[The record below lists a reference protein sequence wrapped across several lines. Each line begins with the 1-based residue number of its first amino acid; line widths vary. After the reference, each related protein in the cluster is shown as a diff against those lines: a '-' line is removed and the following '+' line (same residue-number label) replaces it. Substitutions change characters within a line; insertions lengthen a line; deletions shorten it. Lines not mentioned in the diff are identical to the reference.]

1 MENYHK
7 SKILAILIGILPLI
21 FEFSSNIWKG
31 DNGFFIVSAAYGLIL
46 LLLALSIPIEDLDQW
61 FLEKTLSL
69 LSVFLA
75 LAVVL
80 NNLDIF
86 PLSEIGAL
94 YQLTIISYMGILYFL
109 DRHFNTKNL
118 VLLFLNL
125 NILAQLPIKAG
136 TLLIL
141 IISVLTFVF
150 YLIRVMV
157 TFSEQLRPFLLCV
170 YLIVLLISLV
180 WYVPELPE
188 GILGNLSWNIGA
200 ILLLIELIILIEII
214 GAMIYLKAKGYLAI
228 NAHLIVG
235 IIGFLTISELSMLV
249 VESNVI
255 NTSYLV
261 LIFILSL
268 SIVNIFGNISLGK
281 KQVKISVLIPAYNS
295 ANTIVEA
302 LESIKN
308 QTYQNWEIILIND
321 GSRDKT
327 EEIIRRYLGN
337 TKLPLTYTKQTHH
350 NYFQSIRHGLKYA
363 SGEIIFV
370 LDADKILFNQN
381 VFYRAVSTILGEKC
395 DGMFIGIRAM
405 YQRLK
410 DGKFHLV
417 RPYYRNEVSLIK
429 TALGLGKNIYT
440 NYAFWRREVFETSVY
455 ENYLIN
461 GMPAWYNAQNNLGLR
476 VANGNFVGLKY
487 RVSKKSSLVNNHLK
501 QNNSKT
507 LFELSTNLRTL
518 HHIVSRI
525 KIPAYSTQATLY
537 NLINRLR
544 IASLYPSIFKQ
555 GQTSLK
561 EITPLV
567 VKNIKDSELDNV
579 YLKTIVDF
587 SNNFNPQKVVKI
599 IIHKDTKIYW
609 GTEIEEFNKKLSK
622 NMLDQFYY
630 DLMKMIAQGTSVY
643 KIKKEDQK
651 KLEQILEFFTIR
663 DYVKIVSN

>member
-109 DRHFNTKNL
+109 DRHFNAKNL
-118 VLLFLNL
+118 VLLLLNL

-150 YLIRVMV
+150 YLIRVVV

-188 GILGNLSWNIGA
+188 FVLKNLSWSIGSI
-200 ILLLIELIILIEII
+200 ILLIEII
-214 GAMIYLKAKGYLAI
+214 GSIFYLKVKDHLRPTS
-228 NAHLIVG
+228 HLIVG
-235 IIGFLTISELSMLV
+235 IIIFLIINEISMLV
-249 VESNVI
+249 SESNVL

-261 LIFILSL
+261 IIFILSL

-295 ANTIVEA
+295 AKTIVEA

-321 GSRDKT
+321 GSQDET
-327 EEIIRRYLGN
+327 ETILRRYLGN
-337 TKLPLTYTKQTHH
+337 TKLPLKYTKQTHH
-350 NYFQSIRHGLKYA
+350 NYFKAIRHGLKYA

-395 DGMFIGIRAM
+395 DGMFVGIRAM

-429 TALGLGKNIYT
+429 TALGLGTNIYT
-440 NYAFWRREVFETSVY
+440 NYAFWRREIFETSVY

-461 GMPAWYNAQNNLGLR
+461 GMPAWYNAENNLGLR
-476 VANGNFVGLKY
+476 VVNGNFVGLKY
-487 RVSKKSSLVNNHLK
+487 RVSKKVNLGDNPLK

-525 KIPAYSTQATLY
+525 NVPAYSTQATLY
-537 NLINRLR
+537 NLISRLH

-561 EITPLV
+561 KITPLV

-587 SNNFNPQKVVKI
+587 SNNFDPQKTAKI
-599 IIHKDTKIYW
+599 VIPKGTKIYW
-609 GTEIEEFNKKLSK
+609 GTEIDEFSNKLSK

-630 DLMKMIAQGTSVY
+630 DLMKIISQGTTIY
-643 KIKKEDQK
+643 KIKKYDQK

-663 DYVKIVSN
+663 DYVKIISN

>member
-21 FEFSSNIWKG
+21 FEFSSNLWKG

-46 LLLALSIPIEDLDQW
+46 LLLALSIPLEDLDQW

-109 DRHFNTKNL
+109 DRHFNAKNL
-118 VLLFLNL
+118 VLLLLNL

-150 YLIRVMV
+150 YLIRVVV

-180 WYVPELPE
+180 WYVPELPDFV
-188 GILGNLSWNIGA
+188 LKNLSWSIGSI
-200 ILLLIELIILIEII
+200 ILLIEII
-214 GAMIYLKAKGYLAI
+214 GSIFYLKVKGHLRPTS
-228 NAHLIVG
+228 HLIVG
-235 IIGFLTISELSMLV
+235 IIIFLIINEISMLV
-249 VESNVI
+249 AESNVL

-295 ANTIVEA
+295 AKTIVEA

-321 GSRDKT
+321 GSQDET
-327 EEIIRRYLGN
+327 EEILRRYLGN
-337 TKLPLTYTKQTHH
+337 TKLPLKYTKQTHH
-350 NYFQSIRHGLKYA
+350 NYFKAIRHGLKYA

-395 DGMFIGIRAM
+395 DGMFVGIRAM

-440 NYAFWRREVFETSVY
+440 NYAFWRREIFETSVY

-461 GMPAWYNAQNNLGLR
+461 GMPVWYNAENNLGLR
-476 VANGNFVGLKY
+476 VVNGNFVGLKY
-487 RVSKKSSLVNNHLK
+487 RVSKKVNLGDNSLK

-525 KIPAYSTQATLY
+525 NVPAYSTQATLY
-537 NLINRLR
+537 DLINRLH

-587 SNNFNPQKVVKI
+587 SNNFDPQKTAKI
-599 IIHKDTKIYW
+599 AIPKGTKIYW
-609 GTEIEEFNKKLSK
+609 GTEIDEFSNKLSK

-630 DLMKMIAQGTSVY
+630 DLMKIISQGTTIY
-643 KIKKEDQK
+643 EIKKDDQK

-663 DYVKIVSN
+663 DYVKIISN

>member
-21 FEFSSNIWKG
+21 FEFSSNIWKD
-31 DNGFFIVSAAYGLIL
+31 DNGFFIVSAAYGLVLI
-46 LLLALSIPIEDLDQW
+46 LLALSIPIEDLDQW

-109 DRHFNTKNL
+109 DRHFNAKNL
-118 VLLFLNL
+118 VLLLLNL

-150 YLIRVMV
+150 YLIRVVV

-180 WYVPELPE
+180 WYVPELPDFV
-188 GILGNLSWNIGA
+188 LKNLSWSIGSI
-200 ILLLIELIILIEII
+200 ILLIEII
-214 GAMIYLKAKGYLAI
+214 GSIFYLKVKGHLRPTS
-228 NAHLIVG
+228 HLIVG
-235 IIGFLTISELSMLV
+235 IIIFLIVNEISMLV
-249 VESNVI
+249 AESNVL

-295 ANTIVEA
+295 AKTIVEA

-321 GSRDKT
+321 GSQDET
-327 EEIIRRYLGN
+327 EKILRRYLGN
-337 TKLPLTYTKQTHH
+337 TKLPLKYTKQTHH
-350 NYFQSIRHGLKYA
+350 NYFKAIRHGLKYA

-395 DGMFIGIRAM
+395 DGMFVGIRAM

-429 TALGLGKNIYT
+429 TALGLGTNIYT
-440 NYAFWRREVFETSVY
+440 NYAFWRREIFETSVY

-461 GMPAWYNAQNNLGLR
+461 GMPAWYNAENNLGLR
-476 VANGNFVGLKY
+476 VVNGNFVGLKY
-487 RVSKKSSLVNNHLK
+487 RVSKKVNLGDNPLK

-525 KIPAYSTQATLY
+525 NVPAYSTQATLY
-537 NLINRLR
+537 NLINRLH

-587 SNNFNPQKVVKI
+587 SNNFNPQKTAKI
-599 IIHKDTKIYW
+599 VIPKGTKIYW
-609 GTEIEEFNKKLSK
+609 GTEIDEFSNKLSK

-630 DLMKMIAQGTSVY
+630 DLMKIISQGTTIY
-643 KIKKEDQK
+643 KIKKDDQK

-663 DYVKIVSN
+663 DYVKIISN

>member
-21 FEFSSNIWKG
+21 FEFSSNLWKG

-46 LLLALSIPIEDLDQW
+46 LLLALSIPLEDLDQW

-109 DRHFNTKNL
+109 DRHFNAKNL
-118 VLLFLNL
+118 VLLLLNL
-125 NILAQLPIKAG
+125 NILAQLSIKAG

-150 YLIRVMV
+150 YLIRVVV

-180 WYVPELPE
+180 WYVPEVPDFVFK
-188 GILGNLSWNIGA
+188 NLSWSIGSV
-200 ILLLIELIILIEII
+200 ILLIEII
-214 GAMIYLKAKGYLAI
+214 GSIFYLKVKGHLRPTS
-228 NAHLIVG
+228 HLIVG
-235 IIGFLTISELSMLV
+235 IIIFLIINEISMLV
-249 VESNVI
+249 AESNVL

-268 SIVNIFGNISLGK
+268 SIVNIFGNINLGK

-295 ANTIVEA
+295 AKTIVEA

-321 GSRDKT
+321 GSQDET
-327 EEIIRRYLGN
+327 EEILRRYLGN
-337 TKLPLTYTKQTHH
+337 TKLSLKYTKQTHH
-350 NYFQSIRHGLKYA
+350 NYFKAIRHGLKYA

-395 DGMFIGIRAM
+395 DGMFVGIRAM

-440 NYAFWRREVFETSVY
+440 NYAFWRREIFETSVY

-461 GMPAWYNAQNNLGLR
+461 GMPVWYNAENNLGLR
-476 VANGNFVGLKY
+476 VVNGNFVGLKY
-487 RVSKKSSLVNNHLK
+487 RVSKKVNLGDNSLK

-525 KIPAYSTQATLY
+525 NVPAYSTQATLY
-537 NLINRLR
+537 NLINRLH

-587 SNNFNPQKVVKI
+587 SNNFDPQKTTKI
-599 IIHKDTKIYW
+599 VIPKGTKIYW
-609 GTEIEEFNKKLSK
+609 GTEIDEFSNKLSK

-630 DLMKMIAQGTSVY
+630 DLMKIISQGTTIY
-643 KIKKEDQK
+643 KIKKDDQK
-651 KLEQILEFFTIR
+651 KLEQILDFFTIR
-663 DYVKIVSN
+663 DYVRIISN

>member
-46 LLLALSIPIEDLDQW
+46 LLLALSIPLEDLDQW

-86 PLSEIGAL
+86 PLSKIGAL

-109 DRHFNTKNL
+109 DRHFNAKNL
-118 VLLFLNL
+118 VLLLLNL
-125 NILAQLPIKAG
+125 NILAQLSIKAG

-150 YLIRVMV
+150 YLIRVVV

-180 WYVPELPE
+180 WYVPELPDFV
-188 GILGNLSWNIGA
+188 LKNLSWSIGSI
-200 ILLLIELIILIEII
+200 ILLIEII
-214 GAMIYLKAKGYLAI
+214 GSIFYLKVKGHLRPTS
-228 NAHLIVG
+228 HLIVG
-235 IIGFLTISELSMLV
+235 IIIFLIINEISMLV
-249 VESNVI
+249 AESNVL

-295 ANTIVEA
+295 AKTIVEA

-321 GSRDKT
+321 GSQDET
-327 EEIIRRYLGN
+327 EEILRRYLGN
-337 TKLPLTYTKQTHH
+337 TKLSLKYTKQTHH
-350 NYFQSIRHGLKYA
+350 NYFKAIRHGLKYA

-395 DGMFIGIRAM
+395 DGMFVGIRAM

-440 NYAFWRREVFETSVY
+440 NYAFWRREIFETSVY

-461 GMPAWYNAQNNLGLR
+461 GMPVWYNAENNLGLR
-476 VANGNFVGLKY
+476 VVNGNFVGLKY
-487 RVSKKSSLVNNHLK
+487 RVSKKVNLGDNSLK

-525 KIPAYSTQATLY
+525 NVPAYSTQATLY
-537 NLINRLR
+537 NLINRLH

-587 SNNFNPQKVVKI
+587 SNNFDPQKTAKLVIPKG
-599 IIHKDTKIYW
+599 TKIYW
-609 GTEIEEFNKKLSK
+609 GTEIDEFSNKLSK

-630 DLMKMIAQGTSVY
+630 NLMKIISQGTTIY
-643 KIKKEDQK
+643 KIKKDDQK
-651 KLEQILEFFTIR
+651 KLEQIGR
-663 DYVKIVSN
+663 AHV

>member
-21 FEFSSNIWKG
+21 FEFSSNIWKD
-31 DNGFFIVSAAYGLIL
+31 DNGFFIVSAAYGLVLI
-46 LLLALSIPIEDLDQW
+46 LLALSIPIEDLDQW

-109 DRHFNTKNL
+109 DRHFNAKNL
-118 VLLFLNL
+118 VLLLLNL

-150 YLIRVMV
+150 YLIRVVV

-180 WYVPELPE
+180 WYVPELPDFV
-188 GILGNLSWNIGA
+188 LKNLSWSIGSI
-200 ILLLIELIILIEII
+200 ILLIEII
-214 GAMIYLKAKGYLAI
+214 GSIFYLKVKGHLRPTS
-228 NAHLIVG
+228 HLIVG
-235 IIGFLTISELSMLV
+235 IIIFLIVNEISMLV
-249 VESNVI
+249 AESNVL

-295 ANTIVEA
+295 AKTIVEA

-321 GSRDKT
+321 GSQDET
-327 EEIIRRYLGN
+327 ETILRRYLGN
-337 TKLPLTYTKQTHH
+337 TKLPLKYTKQTHH
-350 NYFQSIRHGLKYA
+350 NYFKAIRHGLKYA

-395 DGMFIGIRAM
+395 DGMFVGIRAM

-429 TALGLGKNIYT
+429 TALGLGTNIYT
-440 NYAFWRREVFETSVY
+440 NYAFWRREIFETSVY

-461 GMPAWYNAQNNLGLR
+461 GMPAWYNAENNLGLR
-476 VANGNFVGLKY
+476 VVNGNFVGLKY
-487 RVSKKSSLVNNHLK
+487 RVSKKVNLGDNPLK

-525 KIPAYSTQATLY
+525 NVPAYSTQATLY
-537 NLINRLR
+537 NLINRLH

-567 VKNIKDSELDNV
+567 VKNIKYSELDNV

-587 SNNFNPQKVVKI
+587 SNNFDPQKTAKI
-599 IIHKDTKIYW
+599 VIPKGTKIYW
-609 GTEIEEFNKKLSK
+609 GTEIDEFSNKLSK

-630 DLMKMIAQGTSVY
+630 DLMKIISQGTTIY
-643 KIKKEDQK
+643 KIKKDDQK

-663 DYVKIVSN
+663 DYVKIISN

>member
-109 DRHFNTKNL
+109 DRHFNAKNL
-118 VLLFLNL
+118 VLLLLNL

-141 IISVLTFVF
+141 IISVLIFVF
-150 YLIRVMV
+150 YLIRVVV

-180 WYVPELPE
+180 WYVPELPDFV
-188 GILGNLSWNIGA
+188 LKNLSWSIGSI
-200 ILLLIELIILIEII
+200 ILLIEII
-214 GAMIYLKAKGYLAI
+214 GSISYLKVKGHLRPTS
-228 NAHLIVG
+228 HLIVG
-235 IIGFLTISELSMLV
+235 IIIFLIINEISMLV
-249 VESNVI
+249 AESNVL

-295 ANTIVEA
+295 AKTIVEA

-321 GSRDKT
+321 GSQDET
-327 EEIIRRYLGN
+327 ETILRRYLGN
-337 TKLPLTYTKQTHH
+337 TKLPLKYTKQTHH
-350 NYFQSIRHGLKYA
+350 NYFKAIRHGLKYA

-381 VFYRAVSTILGEKC
+381 VFYRTVSTILGEKC
-395 DGMFIGIRAM
+395 DGMFVGIRAM

-429 TALGLGKNIYT
+429 TALGLGTNIYT
-440 NYAFWRREVFETSVY
+440 NYAFWRREIFETSVY

-461 GMPAWYNAQNNLGLR
+461 GMPAWYNAENNLGLR
-476 VANGNFVGLKY
+476 VVNGNFVGLKY
-487 RVSKKSSLVNNHLK
+487 RVSKKVNLGDNPLK

-525 KIPAYSTQATLY
+525 NVPAYSTQATLY
-537 NLINRLR
+537 NLISRLH

-561 EITPLV
+561 KITPLV

-587 SNNFNPQKVVKI
+587 SNNFDPQKTAKI
-599 IIHKDTKIYW
+599 VIPKGTKIYW
-609 GTEIEEFNKKLSK
+609 GTGIDEFSNKLSK
-622 NMLDQFYY
+622 NTLEQFYY
-630 DLMKMIAQGTSVY
+630 DLIKIISQGTTIY
-643 KIKKEDQK
+643 KIKKDDQK

-663 DYVKIVSN
+663 DYVKIISN

>member
-46 LLLALSIPIEDLDQW
+46 LLLALSVPLEDLDQW

-75 LAVVL
+75 LAMVL

-109 DRHFNTKNL
+109 DRHFNAKNL
-118 VLLFLNL
+118 VLLLLNL
-125 NILAQLPIKAG
+125 NILAQLSIKAG

-150 YLIRVMV
+150 YLIRVVV

-200 ILLLIELIILIEII
+200 IILLIEII
-214 GAMIYLKAKGYLAI
+214 GSIFYLKVKGHLRPTS
-228 NAHLIVG
+228 HLIVG
-235 IIGFLTISELSMLV
+235 IIIFLIINEISMLV
-249 VESNVI
+249 VESNVL

-295 ANTIVEA
+295 AKTIVEA

-321 GSRDKT
+321 GSQDET
-327 EEIIRRYLGN
+327 EEILRRYLGN
-337 TKLPLTYTKQTHH
+337 TKLPLKYTKQTHH
-350 NYFQSIRHGLKYA
+350 NYFKAIRQGLKYA

-395 DGMFIGIRAM
+395 DGMFVGIRAM

-440 NYAFWRREVFETSVY
+440 NYAFWRRETFETSVY

-461 GMPAWYNAQNNLGLR
+461 GMPVWYNAENNLGLR
-476 VANGNFVGLKY
+476 VVNGNFVGLKY
-487 RVSKKSSLVNNHLK
+487 RVSKKVNLGDNSLK

-525 KIPAYSTQATLY
+525 NVPAYSTQATLY
-537 NLINRLR
+537 NLINRLH

-561 EITPLV
+561 KITPLV

-587 SNNFNPQKVVKI
+587 SNNFDPQKTAKI
-599 IIHKDTKIYW
+599 VIPKGTKIYW
-609 GTEIEEFNKKLSK
+609 GTEIDEFSNKLSK

-630 DLMKMIAQGTSVY
+630 NLMKIISQGTTIY
-643 KIKKEDQK
+643 KIKKDDQK
-651 KLEQILEFFTIR
+651 KLEQILDFFTIR
-663 DYVKIVSN
+663 DYVRIISN

>member
-46 LLLALSIPIEDLDQW
+46 LLLALSIPLEDLDQW

-94 YQLTIISYMGILYFL
+94 YQLTIISYMGILYFFFFF
-109 DRHFNTKNL
+109 FNAKNL
-118 VLLFLNL
+118 VLLLLNL
-125 NILAQLPIKAG
+125 NILAQLSIKAG

-150 YLIRVMV
+150 YLIRVVV

-180 WYVPELPE
+180 WYVPELPDFV
-188 GILGNLSWNIGA
+188 LKNLSWSIGSI
-200 ILLLIELIILIEII
+200 ILLIEII
-214 GAMIYLKAKGYLAI
+214 GSIFYLKVKGHLRPTS
-228 NAHLIVG
+228 HLIVG
-235 IIGFLTISELSMLV
+235 IIIFLIINEISMLV
-249 VESNVI
+249 AESNVL

-295 ANTIVEA
+295 AKTIVEA

-321 GSRDKT
+321 GSQDET
-327 EEIIRRYLGN
+327 EEILRRYLGN
-337 TKLPLTYTKQTHH
+337 TKLSLKYTKQTHH
-350 NYFQSIRHGLKYA
+350 NYFKAIRHGLKYA

-395 DGMFIGIRAM
+395 DGMFVGIRAM

-440 NYAFWRREVFETSVY
+440 NYAFWRREIFETSVY

-461 GMPAWYNAQNNLGLR
+461 GMPVWYNAENNLGLR
-476 VANGNFVGLKY
+476 VVNGNFVGLKY
-487 RVSKKSSLVNNHLK
+487 RVSKKVNLGDNSLK

-525 KIPAYSTQATLY
+525 NVPAYSTQATLY
-537 NLINRLR
+537 NLINRLH

-587 SNNFNPQKVVKI
+587 SNNFDPQKTAKLVIPKG
-599 IIHKDTKIYW
+599 TKIYW
-609 GTEIEEFNKKLSK
+609 GTEIDEFSNKLSK
-622 NMLDQFYY
+622 NTLDQFYY
-630 DLMKMIAQGTSVY
+630 DFMKIIGQGTTIY
-643 KIKKEDQK
+643 EIKKDDQK
-651 KLEQILEFFTIR
+651 KLEQILDFFTIR
-663 DYVKIVSN
+663 DYVRIISN

>member
-46 LLLALSIPIEDLDQW
+46 LLLALSIPLEDLDQW

-109 DRHFNTKNL
+109 DRHFNAKNL
-118 VLLFLNL
+118 VLLLLNL
-125 NILAQLPIKAG
+125 NILAQLSIKAG

-150 YLIRVMV
+150 YLIRVVV
-157 TFSEQLRPFLLCV
+157 TFSEQLRPFFFFV

-180 WYVPELPE
+180 WYVPELPDFV
-188 GILGNLSWNIGA
+188 LKNLSWSIGSI
-200 ILLLIELIILIEII
+200 ILLIEII
-214 GAMIYLKAKGYLAI
+214 GSIFYLKVKGHLRPTS
-228 NAHLIVG
+228 HLIVG
-235 IIGFLTISELSMLV
+235 IIIFLIINEISMLV
-249 VESNVI
+249 AESNVL

-295 ANTIVEA
+295 AKTIVEA

-321 GSRDKT
+321 GSQDET
-327 EEIIRRYLGN
+327 EEILRRYLGN
-337 TKLPLTYTKQTHH
+337 TKLSLKYTKQTHH
-350 NYFQSIRHGLKYA
+350 NYFKAIRHGLKYA

-395 DGMFIGIRAM
+395 DGMFVGIRAM

-440 NYAFWRREVFETSVY
+440 NYAFWRREIFETSVY

-461 GMPAWYNAQNNLGLR
+461 GMPVWYNAENNLGLR
-476 VANGNFVGLKY
+476 VVNGNFVGLKY
-487 RVSKKSSLVNNHLK
+487 RVSKKVNLGDNSLK

-525 KIPAYSTQATLY
+525 NVPAYSTQATLY
-537 NLINRLR
+537 NLINRLH

-587 SNNFNPQKVVKI
+587 SNNFDPQKTAKLVIPKG
-599 IIHKDTKIYW
+599 TKIYW
-609 GTEIEEFNKKLSK
+609 GTEIDEFSNKLSK
-622 NMLDQFYY
+622 NTLDQFYY
-630 DLMKMIAQGTSVY
+630 DFMKIIGQGTAIY
-643 KIKKEDQK
+643 EINNK
-651 KLEQILEFFTIR
+651 
-663 DYVKIVSN
+663 

>member
-46 LLLALSIPIEDLDQW
+46 LLLALSIPLEDLDQW

-109 DRHFNTKNL
+109 DRHFNAKNL
-118 VLLFLNL
+118 VLLLLNL
-125 NILAQLPIKAG
+125 NILAQLSIKAG

-150 YLIRVMV
+150 YLIRVVV

-180 WYVPELPE
+180 WYVPELPDFV
-188 GILGNLSWNIGA
+188 LKNLSWSIGSI
-200 ILLLIELIILIEII
+200 ILLIEII
-214 GAMIYLKAKGYLAI
+214 GSIFYLKVKGHLRPTS
-228 NAHLIVG
+228 HLIVG
-235 IIGFLTISELSMLV
+235 IIIFLIINEISMLV
-249 VESNVI
+249 AESNVL

-295 ANTIVEA
+295 AKTIVEA

-321 GSRDKT
+321 GSQDET
-327 EEIIRRYLGN
+327 EEILRRYLGN
-337 TKLPLTYTKQTHH
+337 TKLPLKYTKQTHH
-350 NYFQSIRHGLKYA
+350 NYFKAIRHGLKYA

-395 DGMFIGIRAM
+395 DGMFVGIRAM

-440 NYAFWRREVFETSVY
+440 NYAFWRREIFETSVY

-461 GMPAWYNAQNNLGLR
+461 GMPVWYNAENNLGLR
-476 VANGNFVGLKY
+476 VVNGNFVGLKY
-487 RVSKKSSLVNNHLK
+487 RVSKKANLGDNPLK

-525 KIPAYSTQATLY
+525 NVPAYSTQATLY
-537 NLINRLR
+537 DLINRLH

-567 VKNIKDSELDNV
+567 TKNIKNSELNNI

-587 SNNFNPQKVVKI
+587 SNNFDPQKTTKI
-599 IIHKDTKIYW
+599 VIPKGTKIYW
-609 GTEIEEFNKKLSK
+609 GTEIDEFSNKLSK

-630 DLMKMIAQGTSVY
+630 DLMKIISQGTTIY
-643 KIKKEDQK
+643 KIKKDDQK
-651 KLEQILEFFTIR
+651 KLEQILDFFTIR
-663 DYVKIVSN
+663 DYVRIISN

>member
-21 FEFSSNIWKG
+21 FEFSSNIWKD
-31 DNGFFIVSAAYGLIL
+31 DNGFFIVSAAYGLVLI
-46 LLLALSIPIEDLDQW
+46 LLALSIPIEDLDQW

-109 DRHFNTKNL
+109 DRHFNAKNL
-118 VLLFLNL
+118 VLLLLNL

-150 YLIRVMV
+150 YLIRVVV

-180 WYVPELPE
+180 WYVPELPDFV
-188 GILGNLSWNIGA
+188 LKNLSWSIGSI
-200 ILLLIELIILIEII
+200 ILLIEII
-214 GAMIYLKAKGYLAI
+214 GSIFYLKVKDHLRPTS
-228 NAHLIVG
+228 HLIVG
-235 IIGFLTISELSMLV
+235 IIIFLIINEISMLV
-249 VESNVI
+249 AESNVL

-295 ANTIVEA
+295 AKTIVEA

-321 GSRDKT
+321 GSQDET
-327 EEIIRRYLGN
+327 ETILRRYLGN
-337 TKLPLTYTKQTHH
+337 TKLPLKYTKQTHH
-350 NYFQSIRHGLKYA
+350 NYFKAIRHGLKYA

-395 DGMFIGIRAM
+395 DGMFVGIRAM

-429 TALGLGKNIYT
+429 TALGLGTNIYT
-440 NYAFWRREVFETSVY
+440 NYAFWRREIFETSVY

-461 GMPAWYNAQNNLGLR
+461 GMPAWYNAENNLGLR
-476 VANGNFVGLKY
+476 VVNGNFVGLKY
-487 RVSKKSSLVNNHLK
+487 RVSKKVNLGDNPLK

-525 KIPAYSTQATLY
+525 NVPAYSTQATLY
-537 NLINRLR
+537 NLISRLH

-561 EITPLV
+561 KITPLV

-587 SNNFNPQKVVKI
+587 SNNFDPQKTAKI
-599 IIHKDTKIYW
+599 VIPKGTKIYW
-609 GTEIEEFNKKLSK
+609 GTEIDEFSNKLSK

-630 DLMKMIAQGTSVY
+630 DLMKIISQGTTIY
-643 KIKKEDQK
+643 KIKKDDQK

-663 DYVKIVSN
+663 DYVKIISN

>member
-7 SKILAILIGILPLI
+7 SNILAILIGILPLI

-109 DRHFNTKNL
+109 DRHFNAKNL
-118 VLLFLNL
+118 VLLLLNL

-141 IISVLTFVF
+141 IISVLIFVF
-150 YLIRVMV
+150 YLIRVVV

-180 WYVPELPE
+180 WYVPELPDFV
-188 GILGNLSWNIGA
+188 LKNLSWSIGSI
-200 ILLLIELIILIEII
+200 ILLIEII
-214 GAMIYLKAKGYLAI
+214 GSISYLKVKGHLRPTS
-228 NAHLIVG
+228 HLIVG
-235 IIGFLTISELSMLV
+235 IIIFLIINEISMLV
-249 VESNVI
+249 AESNML

-295 ANTIVEA
+295 AKTIVEA

-321 GSRDKT
+321 GSQDET
-327 EEIIRRYLGN
+327 EEILRRYLGN
-337 TKLPLTYTKQTHH
+337 TKLPLKYTKQTHH
-350 NYFQSIRHGLKYA
+350 NYFKAIRHGLKYA

-370 LDADKILFNQN
+370 LDAGKILFNQN

-395 DGMFIGIRAM
+395 DGMFVGIRAM

-429 TALGLGKNIYT
+429 TALGFGTNIYT
-440 NYAFWRREVFETSVY
+440 NYAFWRREIFENSVY

-461 GMPAWYNAQNNLGLR
+461 GMPAWYNAENNLGLR
-476 VANGNFVGLKY
+476 VVNGNFVGLKY
-487 RVSKKSSLVNNHLK
+487 RVSKKVNLGDNPLK

-525 KIPAYSTQATLY
+525 NVPAYSTQATLY
-537 NLINRLR
+537 NLINRLH

-587 SNNFNPQKVVKI
+587 SNNFNPQKTAKI
-599 IIHKDTKIYW
+599 VIPKGTKIYW
-609 GTEIEEFNKKLSK
+609 GTGIDEFSNKLSK
-622 NMLDQFYY
+622 NTLEQFYY
-630 DLMKMIAQGTSVY
+630 DLIKIISQGTTIY
-643 KIKKEDQK
+643 KIKKDDQK

-663 DYVKIVSN
+663 DYVKIISN

>member
-31 DNGFFIVSAAYGLIL
+31 DNGFFIVSAAYGLVL

-109 DRHFNTKNL
+109 DRHFNAKNL
-118 VLLFLNL
+118 VLLLLNL

-150 YLIRVMV
+150 YLIRVVV

-180 WYVPELPE
+180 WYVPELPDFV
-188 GILGNLSWNIGA
+188 LKNLSWSIGSI
-200 ILLLIELIILIEII
+200 ILLIEII
-214 GAMIYLKAKGYLAI
+214 GSIFYLKVKGHLRPTS
-228 NAHLIVG
+228 HLIVG
-235 IIGFLTISELSMLV
+235 IIIFLIVNEISMLV
-249 VESNVI
+249 AESNVL

-295 ANTIVEA
+295 AKTIVEA

-321 GSRDKT
+321 GSQDET
-327 EEIIRRYLGN
+327 EKILRRYLGN
-337 TKLPLTYTKQTHH
+337 TKLPLKYTKQTHH
-350 NYFQSIRHGLKYA
+350 NYFKAIRHGLKYA

-395 DGMFIGIRAM
+395 DGMFVGIRAM

-429 TALGLGKNIYT
+429 TALGLGTNIYT
-440 NYAFWRREVFETSVY
+440 NYAFWRREIFETSVY

-461 GMPAWYNAQNNLGLR
+461 GMPAWYNAENNLGLR
-476 VANGNFVGLKY
+476 VVNGNFVGLKY
-487 RVSKKSSLVNNHLK
+487 RVSKKVNLGDNPLK

-525 KIPAYSTQATLY
+525 NVPAYSTQATLY
-537 NLINRLR
+537 NLINRLH

-587 SNNFNPQKVVKI
+587 SNNFDPQKTAKI
-599 IIHKDTKIYW
+599 VIPKGTKIYW
-609 GTEIEEFNKKLSK
+609 GTEIDEFSNKLSK

-630 DLMKMIAQGTSVY
+630 DLMKIISQGTTIY
-643 KIKKEDQK
+643 KIKKYDQK

-663 DYVKIVSN
+663 DYVKIISN

>member
-21 FEFSSNIWKG
+21 FEFSSNLWKG

-46 LLLALSIPIEDLDQW
+46 LLLALSIPLEDLDQW

-109 DRHFNTKNL
+109 DRHFNAKNL
-118 VLLFLNL
+118 VLLLLNL
-125 NILAQLPIKAG
+125 NILAQLSIKAG

-150 YLIRVMV
+150 YLIRVVV

-180 WYVPELPE
+180 WYVPELPDFVFK
-188 GILGNLSWNIGA
+188 NLSWSIGSV
-200 ILLLIELIILIEII
+200 ILLIEII
-214 GAMIYLKAKGYLAI
+214 GSIFYLKVKGHLRPTS
-228 NAHLIVG
+228 HLIVG
-235 IIGFLTISELSMLV
+235 IIIFLIINEISMLV
-249 VESNVI
+249 AESNVL

-268 SIVNIFGNISLGK
+268 SIVNIFGNINLGK

-295 ANTIVEA
+295 AKTIVEA

-321 GSRDKT
+321 GSQDET
-327 EEIIRRYLGN
+327 EEILRRYLGN
-337 TKLPLTYTKQTHH
+337 TKLPLKYTKQTHH
-350 NYFQSIRHGLKYA
+350 NYFKAIRHGLKYA

-395 DGMFIGIRAM
+395 DGMFVGIRAM

-440 NYAFWRREVFETSVY
+440 NYAFWRREIFETSVY

-461 GMPAWYNAQNNLGLR
+461 GMPVWYNAENNLGLR
-476 VANGNFVGLKY
+476 VVNGNFVGLKY
-487 RVSKKSSLVNNHLK
+487 RVSKKVNLGDNSLK

-525 KIPAYSTQATLY
+525 NVPAYSTQATLY
-537 NLINRLR
+537 NLINRLH

-587 SNNFNPQKVVKI
+587 SNNFDPQKTTKI
-599 IIHKDTKIYW
+599 VIPKGTKIYW
-609 GTEIEEFNKKLSK
+609 GTEIDEFSNKLSK

-630 DLMKMIAQGTSVY
+630 DLMKIISQGTTIY
-643 KIKKEDQK
+643 KIKKDDQK
-651 KLEQILEFFTIR
+651 KLEQILDFFTIR
-663 DYVKIVSN
+663 DYVRIISN

>member
-61 FLEKTLSL
+61 FLEKKLSL

-109 DRHFNTKNL
+109 DRHFNAKNL
-118 VLLFLNL
+118 VLLLLNL

-150 YLIRVMV
+150 YLIRVVV

-180 WYVPELPE
+180 WYVPELPDFV
-188 GILGNLSWNIGA
+188 LKNLSWSIGSI
-200 ILLLIELIILIEII
+200 ILLIEII
-214 GAMIYLKAKGYLAI
+214 GSIFYLKVKGHLRPTS
-228 NAHLIVG
+228 HLIVG
-235 IIGFLTISELSMLV
+235 IIIFLIVNEISMLV
-249 VESNVI
+249 AESNVL

-295 ANTIVEA
+295 AKTIVEA

-321 GSRDKT
+321 GSQDET
-327 EEIIRRYLGN
+327 EKILRRYLGN
-337 TKLPLTYTKQTHH
+337 TKLPLKYTKQTHH
-350 NYFQSIRHGLKYA
+350 NYFKAIRHGLKYA

-381 VFYRAVSTILGEKC
+381 VFYRAVNTILGEKC
-395 DGMFIGIRAM
+395 DGMFVGIRAM

-429 TALGLGKNIYT
+429 TALGLGTNIYT
-440 NYAFWRREVFETSVY
+440 NYAFWRREIFETSVY
-455 ENYLIN
+455 KNYLIN
-461 GMPAWYNAQNNLGLR
+461 GMPAWYNAENNLGLK
-476 VANGNFVGLKY
+476 VVNGNFVGLKY
-487 RVSKKSSLVNNHLK
+487 RVSKKVNLGDNPLK

-525 KIPAYSTQATLY
+525 NVPAYSTQATLY
-537 NLINRLR
+537 NLISRLH

-561 EITPLV
+561 KITPLV

-587 SNNFNPQKVVKI
+587 SNNFDPQKTAKI
-599 IIHKDTKIYW
+599 VIPKGTKIYW
-609 GTEIEEFNKKLSK
+609 GTEIDEFSNKLSK

-630 DLMKMIAQGTSVY
+630 DLMKIISQGTTIY
-643 KIKKEDQK
+643 KIKKDDQK

-663 DYVKIVSN
+663 DYVKIISN

>member
-109 DRHFNTKNL
+109 DRHFNAKNL
-118 VLLFLNL
+118 VLLLLNL

-141 IISVLTFVF
+141 IISVLIFVF
-150 YLIRVMV
+150 YLIRVVV

-180 WYVPELPE
+180 WYVPELPDFV
-188 GILGNLSWNIGA
+188 LKNLSWSIGSI
-200 ILLLIELIILIEII
+200 ILLIEII
-214 GAMIYLKAKGYLAI
+214 GSISYLKVKGHLRPTS
-228 NAHLIVG
+228 HLIVG
-235 IIGFLTISELSMLV
+235 IIIFLIINEISMLV
-249 VESNVI
+249 AESNVL

-295 ANTIVEA
+295 AKTIVEA

-321 GSRDKT
+321 GSQDET
-327 EEIIRRYLGN
+327 EEILRRYLGN
-337 TKLPLTYTKQTHH
+337 TKLPLKYTKQTHH
-350 NYFQSIRHGLKYA
+350 NYFKAIRHGLKYA

-381 VFYRAVSTILGEKC
+381 VFYRTVSTILGEKC
-395 DGMFIGIRAM
+395 DGMFVGIRAM

-429 TALGLGKNIYT
+429 TALGLGTNIYT
-440 NYAFWRREVFETSVY
+440 NYAFWRREIFETSVY

-461 GMPAWYNAQNNLGLR
+461 GMPAWYNAENNLGLR
-476 VANGNFVGLKY
+476 VVNGNFVGLKY
-487 RVSKKSSLVNNHLK
+487 RVSKKVNLGDNPLK

-525 KIPAYSTQATLY
+525 NVPAYSTQATLY
-537 NLINRLR
+537 NLISRLH

-561 EITPLV
+561 KITPLV

-587 SNNFNPQKVVKI
+587 SNNFDPQKTAKI
-599 IIHKDTKIYW
+599 VIPKGTKIYW
-609 GTEIEEFNKKLSK
+609 GTEIDEFSNKLSK

-630 DLMKMIAQGTSVY
+630 DLMKIISQGTTIY
-643 KIKKEDQK
+643 KIKKDDQK

-663 DYVKIVSN
+663 DYVKIISN

>member
-109 DRHFNTKNL
+109 DRHFNAKNL
-118 VLLFLNL
+118 VLLLLNL

-150 YLIRVMV
+150 YLIRVVV

-180 WYVPELPE
+180 WYVPELPDFV
-188 GILGNLSWNIGA
+188 LKNLSWSIGSI
-200 ILLLIELIILIEII
+200 ILLIEII
-214 GAMIYLKAKGYLAI
+214 GSIFYLKVKDHLRPTS
-228 NAHLIVG
+228 HLIVG
-235 IIGFLTISELSMLV
+235 IIIFLIINEISMLV
-249 VESNVI
+249 AESNVL

-295 ANTIVEA
+295 AKTIVEA

-321 GSRDKT
+321 GSQDET
-327 EEIIRRYLGN
+327 EKILRRYLGN
-337 TKLPLTYTKQTHH
+337 TKLPLKYTKQTHH
-350 NYFQSIRHGLKYA
+350 NYFKAIRHGLKYA

-395 DGMFIGIRAM
+395 DGMFVGIRAM

-429 TALGLGKNIYT
+429 TALGLGTNIYT
-440 NYAFWRREVFETSVY
+440 NYAFWRREIFETSVY

-461 GMPAWYNAQNNLGLR
+461 GMPAWYNAENNLGLR
-476 VANGNFVGLKY
+476 VVNGNFVGLKY
-487 RVSKKSSLVNNHLK
+487 RVSKKVNLGDNPLK

-525 KIPAYSTQATLY
+525 NVPAYSTQATLY
-537 NLINRLR
+537 NLINRLH

-587 SNNFNPQKVVKI
+587 SNNFDPQKTAKI
-599 IIHKDTKIYW
+599 VIPKGTKIYW
-609 GTEIEEFNKKLSK
+609 GTEIDEFSNKLSK

-630 DLMKMIAQGTSVY
+630 DLMKIISQGTTIY
-643 KIKKEDQK
+643 KIKKYDQK

-663 DYVKIVSN
+663 DYVKIISN

>member
-1 MENYHK
+1 M
-7 SKILAILIGILPLI
+7 A
-21 FEFSSNIWKG
+21 FS
-31 DNGFFIVSAAYGLIL
+31 L
-46 LLLALSIPIEDLDQW
+46 LVLLMDLDQW

-109 DRHFNTKNL
+109 DRHFNAKNL
-118 VLLFLNL
+118 VLLLLNL
-125 NILAQLPIKAG
+125 NILAQLSIKAG

-150 YLIRVMV
+150 YLIRVVV

-180 WYVPELPE
+180 WYVPELPDFV
-188 GILGNLSWNIGA
+188 LKNLSWSIGSI
-200 ILLLIELIILIEII
+200 ILLIEII
-214 GAMIYLKAKGYLAI
+214 GSIFYLKVKGHLRPTS
-228 NAHLIVG
+228 HLIVG
-235 IIGFLTISELSMLV
+235 IIIFLIINEISMLV
-249 VESNVI
+249 AESNVL

-321 GSRDKT
+321 GSQDET
-327 EEIIRRYLGN
+327 EEILRRYLGN
-337 TKLPLTYTKQTHH
+337 TKLSLKYTKQTHH
-350 NYFQSIRHGLKYA
+350 NYFKAIRHGLKYA

-395 DGMFIGIRAM
+395 DGMFVGIRAM

-440 NYAFWRREVFETSVY
+440 NYAFWRREIFETSVY

-461 GMPAWYNAQNNLGLR
+461 GMPVWYNAENNLGLR
-476 VANGNFVGLKY
+476 VVNGNFVGLKY
-487 RVSKKSSLVNNHLK
+487 RVSKKVNLGDNSLK

-525 KIPAYSTQATLY
+525 NVPAYSTQATLY
-537 NLINRLR
+537 NLINRLH

-587 SNNFNPQKVVKI
+587 SNNFDPQKTAKLVIPKG
-599 IIHKDTKIYW
+599 TKIYW
-609 GTEIEEFNKKLSK
+609 GTEIDEFSNKLSK
-622 NMLDQFYY
+622 NTLDQFYY
-630 DLMKMIAQGTSVY
+630 DFMKIIGQGTTIY
-643 KIKKEDQK
+643 EIKKDDQK
-651 KLEQILEFFTIR
+651 KLEQILDFFTIR
-663 DYVKIVSN
+663 DYVRIISN

>member
-21 FEFSSNIWKG
+21 FEFSSNLWKG

-46 LLLALSIPIEDLDQW
+46 LLLALSIPLEDLDQW

-109 DRHFNTKNL
+109 DRHFNAKNL
-118 VLLFLNL
+118 VLLLLNL

-150 YLIRVMV
+150 YLIRVVV

-180 WYVPELPE
+180 WYVPEVPDFVFK
-188 GILGNLSWNIGA
+188 NLSWSIGSV
-200 ILLLIELIILIEII
+200 ILLIEII
-214 GAMIYLKAKGYLAI
+214 GSIFYLKVKGHLRPTS
-228 NAHLIVG
+228 HLIVG
-235 IIGFLTISELSMLV
+235 IIIFLIINEISMLV
-249 VESNVI
+249 AESNVL

-268 SIVNIFGNISLGK
+268 SIVNIFGNINLGK

-295 ANTIVEA
+295 AKTIVEA

-321 GSRDKT
+321 GSQDET
-327 EEIIRRYLGN
+327 EEILRRYLGN
-337 TKLPLTYTKQTHH
+337 TKLSLKYTKQTHH
-350 NYFQSIRHGLKYA
+350 NYFKAIRHGLKYA

-395 DGMFIGIRAM
+395 DGMFVGIRAM

-440 NYAFWRREVFETSVY
+440 NYAFWRREIFETSVY

-461 GMPAWYNAQNNLGLR
+461 GMPVWYNAENNLGLR
-476 VANGNFVGLKY
+476 VVNGNFVGLKY
-487 RVSKKSSLVNNHLK
+487 RVSKKANLGDNPLK

-525 KIPAYSTQATLY
+525 NVPAYSTQATLY
-537 NLINRLR
+537 NLINRLH

-587 SNNFNPQKVVKI
+587 SNNFDPQKT
-599 IIHKDTKIYW
+599 TKIVIPKGTIRYW
-609 GTEIEEFNKKLSK
+609 GTEIDEFSNKLSK

-630 DLMKMIAQGTSVY
+630 DLMKIISQGTTIY
-643 KIKKEDQK
+643 KIKKDDQK
-651 KLEQILEFFTIR
+651 KLEQILDFFTIR
-663 DYVKIVSN
+663 DYVRIISN

>member
-21 FEFSSNIWKG
+21 FEFSSNLWKG

-46 LLLALSIPIEDLDQW
+46 LLLALSIPLEDLDQW

-109 DRHFNTKNL
+109 DRHFNAKNL
-118 VLLFLNL
+118 VLLLLNL

-150 YLIRVMV
+150 YLIRVVV

-180 WYVPELPE
+180 WYVPELPDFV
-188 GILGNLSWNIGA
+188 LKNLSWSIGSV
-200 ILLLIELIILIEII
+200 ILLIEII
-214 GAMIYLKAKGYLAI
+214 GSIFYLKVKGHLRPTS
-228 NAHLIVG
+228 HLIVG
-235 IIGFLTISELSMLV
+235 IIIFLIINEISMLV
-249 VESNVI
+249 AESNVL

-295 ANTIVEA
+295 AKTIVEA

-321 GSRDKT
+321 GSQDET
-327 EEIIRRYLGN
+327 EEILRRYLGN
-337 TKLPLTYTKQTHH
+337 TKLPLKYTKQTHH
-350 NYFQSIRHGLKYA
+350 NYFKAIRHGLKYA

-395 DGMFIGIRAM
+395 DGMFVGIRAM

-440 NYAFWRREVFETSVY
+440 NYAFWRREIFETSVY

-461 GMPAWYNAQNNLGLR
+461 GMPVWYNAENNLGLR
-476 VANGNFVGLKY
+476 VVNGNFVGLKY
-487 RVSKKSSLVNNHLK
+487 RVSKKANLGDNPLK

-525 KIPAYSTQATLY
+525 NVPAYSTQATLY
-537 NLINRLR
+537 NLINRLH

-579 YLKTIVDF
+579 YLKTIADF
-587 SNNFNPQKVVKI
+587 SNNFDPQKTAKI
-599 IIHKDTKIYW
+599 AIPKGTKIYW
-609 GTEIEEFNKKLSK
+609 GTEIDEFSNKLSK

-663 DYVKIVSN
+663 DYVKIISN

>member
-1 MENYHK
+1 M
-7 SKILAILIGILPLI
+7 
-21 FEFSSNIWKG
+21 
-31 DNGFFIVSAAYGLIL
+31 
-46 LLLALSIPIEDLDQW
+46 
-61 FLEKTLSL
+61 
-69 LSVFLA
+69 
-75 LAVVL
+75 VL

-109 DRHFNTKNL
+109 DRHFNAKNL
-118 VLLFLNL
+118 VLLLLNL

-150 YLIRVMV
+150 YLIRVVV

-180 WYVPELPE
+180 WYVPELPDFV
-188 GILGNLSWNIGA
+188 LKNLSWSIGSI
-200 ILLLIELIILIEII
+200 ILLIEII
-214 GAMIYLKAKGYLAI
+214 GSIFYLKVKDHLRPTS
-228 NAHLIVG
+228 HLIVG
-235 IIGFLTISELSMLV
+235 IIIFLIINEISMLV
-249 VESNVI
+249 AESNVL

-295 ANTIVEA
+295 AKTIVEA

-321 GSRDKT
+321 GSQDET
-327 EEIIRRYLGN
+327 ETILRRYLGN
-337 TKLPLTYTKQTHH
+337 TKLPLKYTKQTHH
-350 NYFQSIRHGLKYA
+350 NYFKAIRHGLKYA

-395 DGMFIGIRAM
+395 DGMFVGIRAM

-429 TALGLGKNIYT
+429 TALGLGTNIYT
-440 NYAFWRREVFETSVY
+440 NYAFWRREIFETSVY

-461 GMPAWYNAQNNLGLR
+461 GMPAWYNAENNLGLR
-476 VANGNFVGLKY
+476 VVNGNFVGLKY
-487 RVSKKSSLVNNHLK
+487 RVSKKVNLGDNPLK

-525 KIPAYSTQATLY
+525 NVPAYSTQATLY
-537 NLINRLR
+537 NLINRLH

-567 VKNIKDSELDNV
+567 VKNIKYSELDNV

-587 SNNFNPQKVVKI
+587 SNNFDPQKTAKI
-599 IIHKDTKIYW
+599 VIPKGTKIYW
-609 GTEIEEFNKKLSK
+609 GTGIDEFSNKLSK
-622 NMLDQFYY
+622 NTLEQFYY
-630 DLMKMIAQGTSVY
+630 DLIKIISQGTTIY
-643 KIKKEDQK
+643 KIKKDDQK

-663 DYVKIVSN
+663 DYVKIISN

>member
-31 DNGFFIVSAAYGLIL
+31 DNGFFIVSAAYGLVL

-80 NNLDIF
+80 NNLYIF

-109 DRHFNTKNL
+109 DRHFNAKNL
-118 VLLFLNL
+118 VLLLLNL

-150 YLIRVMV
+150 YLIRVVV

-180 WYVPELPE
+180 WYVPELPDFV
-188 GILGNLSWNIGA
+188 LKNLSWSIGSI
-200 ILLLIELIILIEII
+200 ILLIEII
-214 GAMIYLKAKGYLAI
+214 GSIFYLKVKGHLRPTS
-228 NAHLIVG
+228 HLIVG
-235 IIGFLTISELSMLV
+235 IIIFLIVNEISMLV
-249 VESNVI
+249 AESNVL

-295 ANTIVEA
+295 AKTIVEA

-321 GSRDKT
+321 GSQDET
-327 EEIIRRYLGN
+327 EKILRRYLGN
-337 TKLPLTYTKQTHH
+337 TKLPLKYTKQTHH
-350 NYFQSIRHGLKYA
+350 NYFKAIRHGLKYA

-395 DGMFIGIRAM
+395 DGMFVGIRAM

-429 TALGLGKNIYT
+429 TALGLGTNIYT
-440 NYAFWRREVFETSVY
+440 NYAFWRREIFETSVY

-461 GMPAWYNAQNNLGLR
+461 GMPAWYNAENNLGLR
-476 VANGNFVGLKY
+476 VVNGNFVGLKY
-487 RVSKKSSLVNNHLK
+487 RVSKKVNLGDNPLK

-525 KIPAYSTQATLY
+525 NVPAYSTQATLY
-537 NLINRLR
+537 NLINRLH

-587 SNNFNPQKVVKI
+587 SNNFDPQKTAKI
-599 IIHKDTKIYW
+599 VIPKGTKIYW
-609 GTEIEEFNKKLSK
+609 GTGIDEFSNKLSK
-622 NMLDQFYY
+622 NTLEQFYY
-630 DLMKMIAQGTSVY
+630 DLIKIISQGTTIY
-643 KIKKEDQK
+643 KIKKDDQK

-663 DYVKIVSN
+663 DYVKIISN

>member
-21 FEFSSNIWKG
+21 FEFSSNIWKD
-31 DNGFFIVSAAYGLIL
+31 DNGFFIVSAAYGLVL

-109 DRHFNTKNL
+109 DRHFNAKNL
-118 VLLFLNL
+118 VLLLLNL

-150 YLIRVMV
+150 YLIRVVV

-180 WYVPELPE
+180 WYVPELPDFV
-188 GILGNLSWNIGA
+188 LKNLSWSIGSI
-200 ILLLIELIILIEII
+200 ILLIEII
-214 GAMIYLKAKGYLAI
+214 GSIFYLKVKGHLRPTS
-228 NAHLIVG
+228 HLIVG
-235 IIGFLTISELSMLV
+235 IIIFLIVNEISMLV
-249 VESNVI
+249 SESNVL

-295 ANTIVEA
+295 AKTIVEA

-321 GSRDKT
+321 GSQDET
-327 EEIIRRYLGN
+327 EKILRRYLGN
-337 TKLPLTYTKQTHH
+337 TKLPLKYTKQTHH
-350 NYFQSIRHGLKYA
+350 NYFKAIRHGLKYA

-395 DGMFIGIRAM
+395 DGMFVGIRAM

-429 TALGLGKNIYT
+429 TALGLGTNIYT
-440 NYAFWRREVFETSVY
+440 NYAFWRREIFETSVY

-461 GMPAWYNAQNNLGLR
+461 GMPAWYNAENNLGLR
-476 VANGNFVGLKY
+476 VVNGNFVGLKY
-487 RVSKKSSLVNNHLK
+487 RVSKKVNLGDNPLK

-525 KIPAYSTQATLY
+525 NVPAYSTQATLY
-537 NLINRLR
+537 NLISRLH

-561 EITPLV
+561 KITPLV
-567 VKNIKDSELDNV
+567 VKNIKYSELDNV

-587 SNNFNPQKVVKI
+587 SNNFDPQKTAKI
-599 IIHKDTKIYW
+599 VIPKGTKIYW
-609 GTEIEEFNKKLSK
+609 GTEIDEFSNKLSK

-630 DLMKMIAQGTSVY
+630 DLMKIISQGTTIY
-643 KIKKEDQK
+643 KIKKDDQK

-663 DYVKIVSN
+663 DYVKIISN

>member
-21 FEFSSNIWKG
+21 FEFSSNLWKG

-46 LLLALSIPIEDLDQW
+46 LLLALSIPLEDLDQW

-109 DRHFNTKNL
+109 DRHFNAKNL
-118 VLLFLNL
+118 VLLLLNL

-150 YLIRVMV
+150 YLIRVVV

-180 WYVPELPE
+180 WYVPEVPDFVFK
-188 GILGNLSWNIGA
+188 NLSWSIGSV
-200 ILLLIELIILIEII
+200 ILLIEII
-214 GAMIYLKAKGYLAI
+214 GSIFYLKVKGHLRPTS
-228 NAHLIVG
+228 HLIVG
-235 IIGFLTISELSMLV
+235 IIIFLIINEISMLV
-249 VESNVI
+249 AESNVL

-268 SIVNIFGNISLGK
+268 SIVNIFGNINLGK

-295 ANTIVEA
+295 AKTIVEA

-321 GSRDKT
+321 GSQDET
-327 EEIIRRYLGN
+327 EEILRRYLGN
-337 TKLPLTYTKQTHH
+337 TKLPLKYTKQTHH
-350 NYFQSIRHGLKYA
+350 NYFKAIRHGLKYA

-395 DGMFIGIRAM
+395 DGMFVGIRAM

-440 NYAFWRREVFETSVY
+440 NYAFWRREIFETSVY

-461 GMPAWYNAQNNLGLR
+461 GMPVWYNAENNLGLR
-476 VANGNFVGLKY
+476 VVNGNFVGLKY
-487 RVSKKSSLVNNHLK
+487 RVSKKANLGDNPLK

-525 KIPAYSTQATLY
+525 NVPAYSTQATLY
-537 NLINRLR
+537 NLINRLH

-587 SNNFNPQKVVKI
+587 SNNFDPQKTAKI
-599 IIHKDTKIYW
+599 VIPKGTKIYW
-609 GTEIEEFNKKLSK
+609 GTEIDEFSKKLSK
-622 NMLDQFYY
+622 NTLDQFYY
-630 DLMKMIAQGTSVY
+630 DFMKLIGQGTTIY
-643 KIKKEDQK
+643 EIKKDDQK

-663 DYVKIVSN
+663 DYVKIK

>member
-46 LLLALSIPIEDLDQW
+46 LLLALSIPLEDLDQW

-75 LAVVL
+75 LTVVL

-109 DRHFNTKNL
+109 DRHFNAKNL
-118 VLLFLNL
+118 VLLLLNL
-125 NILAQLPIKAG
+125 NILAQLSIKAG

-150 YLIRVMV
+150 YLIRVVV

-180 WYVPELPE
+180 WYVPELPDF
-188 GILGNLSWNIGA
+188 ILKNLSWSIGSI
-200 ILLLIELIILIEII
+200 ILLIEII
-214 GAMIYLKAKGYLAI
+214 GSIFYLKVKGHLRPTS
-228 NAHLIVG
+228 HLIVG
-235 IIGFLTISELSMLV
+235 IIIFLIINEISMLV
-249 VESNVI
+249 AESNVL

-295 ANTIVEA
+295 AKTIVEA

-321 GSRDKT
+321 GSQDET
-327 EEIIRRYLGN
+327 EEILRRYLGN
-337 TKLPLTYTKQTHH
+337 TKLSLKYTKQTHH
-350 NYFQSIRHGLKYA
+350 NYFKAIRHGLKYA

-395 DGMFIGIRAM
+395 DGMFVGIRAM

-440 NYAFWRREVFETSVY
+440 NYAFWRREIFETSVY

-461 GMPAWYNAQNNLGLR
+461 GMPVWYNAENNLGLR
-476 VANGNFVGLKY
+476 VVNGNFVGLKY
-487 RVSKKSSLVNNHLK
+487 RVSKKVNLGDNSLK

-525 KIPAYSTQATLY
+525 NVPAYSTQATLY
-537 NLINRLR
+537 NLINRLH

-587 SNNFNPQKVVKI
+587 SNNFDPQKTAKI
-599 IIHKDTKIYW
+599 VIPKGTKIYW
-609 GTEIEEFNKKLSK
+609 GTEIDEFSNKLSK

-630 DLMKMIAQGTSVY
+630 DLMKIISQGTTIY
-643 KIKKEDQK
+643 KIKKDDQK
-651 KLEQILEFFTIR
+651 KLEQILDFFTIR
-663 DYVKIVSN
+663 DYVRIISN

>member
-46 LLLALSIPIEDLDQW
+46 LLLALSIPLEDLDQW

-109 DRHFNTKNL
+109 DRHFNAKNL
-118 VLLFLNL
+118 VLLLLNL
-125 NILAQLPIKAG
+125 NILAQLSIKAG

-150 YLIRVMV
+150 YLIRVVV

-188 GILGNLSWNIGA
+188 GILGNLSWSIGSI
-200 ILLLIELIILIEII
+200 ILLIEII
-214 GAMIYLKAKGYLAI
+214 GSIFYLKVKGHLRPTS
-228 NAHLIVG
+228 HLIVG
-235 IIGFLTISELSMLV
+235 IIIFLIVNEISMLV
-249 VESNVI
+249 AESNVL

-295 ANTIVEA
+295 AKTIVEA

-321 GSRDKT
+321 GSQDET
-327 EEIIRRYLGN
+327 EEILRRYLGN
-337 TKLPLTYTKQTHH
+337 TKLPLKYTKQTHH
-350 NYFQSIRHGLKYA
+350 NYFKAIIHGLKYA

-395 DGMFIGIRAM
+395 DGMFVGIRAM

-440 NYAFWRREVFETSVY
+440 NYAFWRREIFETSVY

-461 GMPAWYNAQNNLGLR
+461 GMPVWYNAENNLGLR
-476 VANGNFVGLKY
+476 VVNGNFVGLKY
-487 RVSKKSSLVNNHLK
+487 RVSKKVNLGDNSLK

-525 KIPAYSTQATLY
+525 NVPAYSTQATLY
-537 NLINRLR
+537 NLINRLH

-587 SNNFNPQKVVKI
+587 SNNFDPQKTAKI
-599 IIHKDTKIYW
+599 VIPKGTKIYW
-609 GTEIEEFNKKLSK
+609 GTEIDEFSNKLSK

-630 DLMKMIAQGTSVY
+630 DLMKIISQGTTIY
-643 KIKKEDQK
+643 KIKKDDQK
-651 KLEQILEFFTIR
+651 KLEQILDFFTIR

>member
-46 LLLALSIPIEDLDQW
+46 LLLALSIPLEDLDQW

-109 DRHFNTKNL
+109 DRHFNAKNL
-118 VLLFLNL
+118 VLLLLNL
-125 NILAQLPIKAG
+125 NILAQLSIKAG

-150 YLIRVMV
+150 YLIRVVV

-180 WYVPELPE
+180 WYVPELPDFV
-188 GILGNLSWNIGA
+188 LKNLSWSIGSI
-200 ILLLIELIILIEII
+200 ILLIEII
-214 GAMIYLKAKGYLAI
+214 GSIFYLKVKGHLRPTS
-228 NAHLIVG
+228 HLIVG
-235 IIGFLTISELSMLV
+235 IIIFLIINEISMLV
-249 VESNVI
+249 AESNVL

-295 ANTIVEA
+295 AKTIVEA

-321 GSRDKT
+321 GSQDET
-327 EEIIRRYLGN
+327 EEILRRYLGN
-337 TKLPLTYTKQTHH
+337 TKLSLKYTKQTHH
-350 NYFQSIRHGLKYA
+350 NYFKAIRHGLKYA

-395 DGMFIGIRAM
+395 DGMFVGIRAM

-440 NYAFWRREVFETSVY
+440 NYAFWRREIFETSVY

-487 RVSKKSSLVNNHLK
+487 RVSKKVNLGDNSLK

-525 KIPAYSTQATLY
+525 NVPAYSTQATLY
-537 NLINRLR
+537 NLINRLH

-599 IIHKDTKIYW
+599 IIPKDTKIYW

>member
-21 FEFSSNIWKG
+21 FEFSSNIWKD
-31 DNGFFIVSAAYGLIL
+31 DNGFFIVSAAYGLVLI
-46 LLLALSIPIEDLDQW
+46 LLALSIPIEDLDQW

-109 DRHFNTKNL
+109 DRHFNAKNL
-118 VLLFLNL
+118 VLLLLNL

-150 YLIRVMV
+150 YLIRVVV

-180 WYVPELPE
+180 WYVPELPDFV
-188 GILGNLSWNIGA
+188 LKNLSWSIGSI
-200 ILLLIELIILIEII
+200 ILLIEII
-214 GAMIYLKAKGYLAI
+214 GSIFYLKVKGHLRPTS
-228 NAHLIVG
+228 HLIVG
-235 IIGFLTISELSMLV
+235 IIIFLIVNEISMLV
-249 VESNVI
+249 AESNVL

-295 ANTIVEA
+295 AKTIVEA

-321 GSRDKT
+321 GSQDET
-327 EEIIRRYLGN
+327 ETILRRYLGN
-337 TKLPLTYTKQTHH
+337 TKLPLKYTKQTHH
-350 NYFQSIRHGLKYA
+350 NYFKAIRHGLKYA

-395 DGMFIGIRAM
+395 DGMFVGIRAM
-405 YQRLK
+405 YRRLK

-429 TALGLGKNIYT
+429 TALGLGTNIYT
-440 NYAFWRREVFETSVY
+440 NYAFWRREIFETSVY

-461 GMPAWYNAQNNLGLR
+461 GMPAWYNAENNLGLR
-476 VANGNFVGLKY
+476 VVNGNFVGLKY
-487 RVSKKSSLVNNHLK
+487 RVSKKVNLGDNPLK

-525 KIPAYSTQATLY
+525 NVPAYSTQATLY
-537 NLINRLR
+537 NLINRLH

-567 VKNIKDSELDNV
+567 VKNIKYSELDNV

-587 SNNFNPQKVVKI
+587 SNNFDPQKTAKI
-599 IIHKDTKIYW
+599 VIPKGTKIYW
-609 GTEIEEFNKKLSK
+609 GTGIDEFSNKLSK
-622 NMLDQFYY
+622 NTLEQFYY
-630 DLMKMIAQGTSVY
+630 DLIKIISQGTTIY
-643 KIKKEDQK
+643 KIKKDDQK

-663 DYVKIVSN
+663 DYVKIISN

>member
-31 DNGFFIVSAAYGLIL
+31 DNGFFIVSAAYGLVL

-109 DRHFNTKNL
+109 DRHFNAKNL
-118 VLLFLNL
+118 VLLLLNL

-150 YLIRVMV
+150 YLIRVVV

-180 WYVPELPE
+180 WYVPELPDFV
-188 GILGNLSWNIGA
+188 LKNLSWSIGSI
-200 ILLLIELIILIEII
+200 ILLIEII
-214 GAMIYLKAKGYLAI
+214 GSIFYLKVKGHLRPTS
-228 NAHLIVG
+228 HLIVG
-235 IIGFLTISELSMLV
+235 IIIFLIVNEISMLV
-249 VESNVI
+249 AESNVL

-295 ANTIVEA
+295 AKTIVEA

-321 GSRDKT
+321 GSQDET
-327 EEIIRRYLGN
+327 EKILRRYLGN
-337 TKLPLTYTKQTHH
+337 TKLPLKYTKQTHH
-350 NYFQSIRHGLKYA
+350 NYFKAIRHGLKYA

-395 DGMFIGIRAM
+395 DGMFVGIRAM

-429 TALGLGKNIYT
+429 TALGLGTNIYT
-440 NYAFWRREVFETSVY
+440 NYAFWRREIFETSVY

-461 GMPAWYNAQNNLGLR
+461 GMPAWYNAENNLGLR
-476 VANGNFVGLKY
+476 VVNGNFVGLKY
-487 RVSKKSSLVNNHLK
+487 RVSKKVNLGDNPLK

-525 KIPAYSTQATLY
+525 NVPVYSTQATLY
-537 NLINRLR
+537 NLISRLH

-561 EITPLV
+561 KITPLV

-587 SNNFNPQKVVKI
+587 SNNFDPQKTAKI
-599 IIHKDTKIYW
+599 VIPKGTKIYW
-609 GTEIEEFNKKLSK
+609 GTEFDEFSNKLSK

-630 DLMKMIAQGTSVY
+630 DLMKIISQGTTIY
-643 KIKKEDQK
+643 KIKKDDQK

-663 DYVKIVSN
+663 DYVKIISN

>member
-46 LLLALSIPIEDLDQW
+46 LLLALSIPLEDLDQW

-109 DRHFNTKNL
+109 DRHFNAKNL
-118 VLLFLNL
+118 VLLLLNL
-125 NILAQLPIKAG
+125 NILAQLSIKAG

-150 YLIRVMV
+150 YLIRVVV

-180 WYVPELPE
+180 WYVPELPDFV
-188 GILGNLSWNIGA
+188 LKNLSWSIGSI
-200 ILLLIELIILIEII
+200 ILLIEII
-214 GAMIYLKAKGYLAI
+214 GSIFYLKVKGHLRPTS
-228 NAHLIVG
+228 HLIVG
-235 IIGFLTISELSMLV
+235 IIIFLIINEISMLV
-249 VESNVI
+249 AESNVL

-281 KQVKISVLIPAYNS
+281 KQVKISVLIPTYNS
-295 ANTIVEA
+295 AKTIVEA

-321 GSRDKT
+321 GSQDET
-327 EEIIRRYLGN
+327 EEILRRYLGN
-337 TKLPLTYTKQTHH
+337 TKLPLKYTKQTHH
-350 NYFQSIRHGLKYA
+350 NYFKAIRHGLKYA

-395 DGMFIGIRAM
+395 DGMFVGIRAM

-440 NYAFWRREVFETSVY
+440 NYAFWRREIFETSVY

-461 GMPAWYNAQNNLGLR
+461 GMPVWYNAENNLGLR
-476 VANGNFVGLKY
+476 VVNGNFVGLKY
-487 RVSKKSSLVNNHLK
+487 RVSKKVNLGDNSLK

-525 KIPAYSTQATLY
+525 NVPAYSTQATLY
-537 NLINRLR
+537 NLINRLH

-587 SNNFNPQKVVKI
+587 SNNFDPQKTAKI
-599 IIHKDTKIYW
+599 VIPKGTKIYW
-609 GTEIEEFNKKLSK
+609 GTEIDEFSNKLSK

-630 DLMKMIAQGTSVY
+630 DLMKIISQGTTIY
-643 KIKKEDQK
+643 KIKKDDQK
-651 KLEQILEFFTIR
+651 KLEQILDFFTIR
-663 DYVKIVSN
+663 DYVRIISN

>member
-1 MENYHK
+1 MGNYHK
-7 SKILAILIGILPLI
+7 SNILAILIGILPLI

-109 DRHFNTKNL
+109 DRHFNAKNL
-118 VLLFLNL
+118 VLLLLNL

-150 YLIRVMV
+150 YLIRVVV

-180 WYVPELPE
+180 WYVPELPDFV
-188 GILGNLSWNIGA
+188 LKNLSWSIGSI
-200 ILLLIELIILIEII
+200 ILLIEII
-214 GAMIYLKAKGYLAI
+214 GSIFYLKVKDHLRPTS
-228 NAHLIVG
+228 HLIVG
-235 IIGFLTISELSMLV
+235 IIIFLIINEISMLV
-249 VESNVI
+249 AESNVL

-295 ANTIVEA
+295 AKTIVEA

-321 GSRDKT
+321 GSQDET
-327 EEIIRRYLGN
+327 ETILRRYLGN
-337 TKLPLTYTKQTHH
+337 TKLPLKYTKQTHH
-350 NYFQSIRHGLKYA
+350 NYFKAIRHGLKYA

-395 DGMFIGIRAM
+395 DGMFVGIRAM

-429 TALGLGKNIYT
+429 TALGLGTNIYT
-440 NYAFWRREVFETSVY
+440 NYAFWRREIFETSVY

-461 GMPAWYNAQNNLGLR
+461 GMPAWYNAENNLGLR
-476 VANGNFVGLKY
+476 VVNGNFVGLKY
-487 RVSKKSSLVNNHLK
+487 RVSKKVNLGDNPLK

-525 KIPAYSTQATLY
+525 NVPAYSTQATLY
-537 NLINRLR
+537 NLINRLH

-587 SNNFNPQKVVKI
+587 SNNFNPQKTAKI
-599 IIHKDTKIYW
+599 VIPKGTKIYW
-609 GTEIEEFNKKLSK
+609 GTGIDEFSNKLSK
-622 NMLDQFYY
+622 NTLEQFYY
-630 DLMKMIAQGTSVY
+630 DLIKIISQGTTIY
-643 KIKKEDQK
+643 KIKKDDQK

-663 DYVKIVSN
+663 DYVKIISN

>member
-21 FEFSSNIWKG
+21 FEFSSNIWKD
-31 DNGFFIVSAAYGLIL
+31 DNGFFIVSAAYGLVLI
-46 LLLALSIPIEDLDQW
+46 LLALSIPIEDLDQW

-109 DRHFNTKNL
+109 YRHFNAKNL
-118 VLLFLNL
+118 VLLLLNL

-150 YLIRVMV
+150 YLIRVVV

-180 WYVPELPE
+180 WYVPELPDFV
-188 GILGNLSWNIGA
+188 LKNLSWSIGSI
-200 ILLLIELIILIEII
+200 ILLIEII
-214 GAMIYLKAKGYLAI
+214 GSIFYLKVKGHLRPTS
-228 NAHLIVG
+228 HLIVG
-235 IIGFLTISELSMLV
+235 IIIFLIVNEISMLV
-249 VESNVI
+249 AESNVL

-295 ANTIVEA
+295 AKTIVEA

-321 GSRDKT
+321 GSQDET
-327 EEIIRRYLGN
+327 EKILRRYLGN
-337 TKLPLTYTKQTHH
+337 TKLPLKYTKQTHH
-350 NYFQSIRHGLKYA
+350 NYFKAIRHGLKYA

-395 DGMFIGIRAM
+395 DGMFVGIRAM

-429 TALGLGKNIYT
+429 TALGLGTNIYT
-440 NYAFWRREVFETSVY
+440 NYAFWRREIFETSVY

-461 GMPAWYNAQNNLGLR
+461 GMPAWYNAENNLGLR
-476 VANGNFVGLKY
+476 VVNGNFVGLKY
-487 RVSKKSSLVNNHLK
+487 RVSKKVNLGDNPLK

-525 KIPAYSTQATLY
+525 NVPAYSTQATLY
-537 NLINRLR
+537 NLINRLH

-587 SNNFNPQKVVKI
+587 SNNFNPQKTAKI
-599 IIHKDTKIYW
+599 VIPKGTKIYW
-609 GTEIEEFNKKLSK
+609 GTEIDEFSNKLSK

-630 DLMKMIAQGTSVY
+630 DLMKIISQGTTIY
-643 KIKKEDQK
+643 KIKKDDQK

-663 DYVKIVSN
+663 DYVKIISN

>member
-7 SKILAILIGILPLI
+7 SNILAILIGILPLI

-31 DNGFFIVSAAYGLIL
+31 DNGFFIVSAAYGLVL

-109 DRHFNTKNL
+109 DRHFNAKNL
-118 VLLFLNL
+118 VLLLLNL

-150 YLIRVMV
+150 YLIRVVV

-180 WYVPELPE
+180 WYVPELPDFV
-188 GILGNLSWNIGA
+188 LKNLSWSIGSI
-200 ILLLIELIILIEII
+200 ILLIEII
-214 GAMIYLKAKGYLAI
+214 GSIFYLKVKDHLRPTS
-228 NAHLIVG
+228 HLIVG
-235 IIGFLTISELSMLV
+235 IIIFLIINEISMLV
-249 VESNVI
+249 AESNVL

-295 ANTIVEA
+295 AKTIVEA

-321 GSRDKT
+321 GSQDET
-327 EEIIRRYLGN
+327 ETILRRYLGN
-337 TKLPLTYTKQTHH
+337 TKLPLKYTKQTHH
-350 NYFQSIRHGLKYA
+350 NYFKAIRHGLKYA

-395 DGMFIGIRAM
+395 DGMFVGIRAM

-429 TALGLGKNIYT
+429 TALGLGTNIYT
-440 NYAFWRREVFETSVY
+440 NYAFWRREIFETSVY

-461 GMPAWYNAQNNLGLR
+461 GMPAWYNAENNLGLR
-476 VANGNFVGLKY
+476 VVNGNFVGLKY
-487 RVSKKSSLVNNHLK
+487 RVSKKVNLGDNPLK

-525 KIPAYSTQATLY
+525 NVPAYSTQATLY
-537 NLINRLR
+537 NLINRLH

-561 EITPLV
+561 KITPLV

-587 SNNFNPQKVVKI
+587 SNNFDPQKTAKI
-599 IIHKDTKIYW
+599 VIPKGTKIYW
-609 GTEIEEFNKKLSK
+609 GTEFDEFSNKLSK

-630 DLMKMIAQGTSVY
+630 DLMKIISQGTTIY
-643 KIKKEDQK
+643 KIKKDDQK

-663 DYVKIVSN
+663 DYVKIISN

>member
-21 FEFSSNIWKG
+21 FEFSSNLWKG

-46 LLLALSIPIEDLDQW
+46 LLLALSIPLEDLDQW

-109 DRHFNTKNL
+109 DRHFNAKNL
-118 VLLFLNL
+118 VLLLLNL

-150 YLIRVMV
+150 YLIRVVV

-180 WYVPELPE
+180 WYVPEVPDFVFK
-188 GILGNLSWNIGA
+188 NLSWSIGSV
-200 ILLLIELIILIEII
+200 ILLIEII
-214 GAMIYLKAKGYLAI
+214 GSIFYLKVKGHLRPTS
-228 NAHLIVG
+228 HLIVG
-235 IIGFLTISELSMLV
+235 IIIFLIINEISMLV
-249 VESNVI
+249 AESNVL

-268 SIVNIFGNISLGK
+268 SIVNIFGNINLGK

-295 ANTIVEA
+295 AKTIVEA

-321 GSRDKT
+321 GSQDET
-327 EEIIRRYLGN
+327 EEILRRYLGN
-337 TKLPLTYTKQTHH
+337 TKLPLKYTKQTHH
-350 NYFQSIRHGLKYA
+350 NYFKAIRHGLKYA

-395 DGMFIGIRAM
+395 DGMFVGIRAM

-440 NYAFWRREVFETSVY
+440 NYAFWRREIFETSVY

-461 GMPAWYNAQNNLGLR
+461 GMPVWYNAENNLGLR
-476 VANGNFVGLKY
+476 VVNGNFVGLKY
-487 RVSKKSSLVNNHLK
+487 RVSKKVNLGDNSLK

-525 KIPAYSTQATLY
+525 NVPAYSTQATLY
-537 NLINRLR
+537 DLINRLH

-567 VKNIKDSELDNV
+567 TKNIKNSELNNI

-587 SNNFNPQKVVKI
+587 SNNFDPQKTTKI
-599 IIHKDTKIYW
+599 VIPKGTKIYW
-609 GTEIEEFNKKLSK
+609 GTEIDEFSNKLSK

-630 DLMKMIAQGTSVY
+630 DLMKIISQGTTIY
-643 KIKKEDQK
+643 KIKKDDQK
-651 KLEQILEFFTIR
+651 KLEQILDFFTIR
-663 DYVKIVSN
+663 DYVRIISN

>member
-46 LLLALSIPIEDLDQW
+46 LLLALSIPLEDLDQW

-109 DRHFNTKNL
+109 DRHFNAKNL
-118 VLLFLNL
+118 VLLLLNL

-150 YLIRVMV
+150 YLIRVVV

-180 WYVPELPE
+180 WYVPEVPDFVFK
-188 GILGNLSWNIGA
+188 NLSWSIGSV
-200 ILLLIELIILIEII
+200 ILLIEII
-214 GAMIYLKAKGYLAI
+214 GSIFYLKVKGHLRPTS
-228 NAHLIVG
+228 HLIVG
-235 IIGFLTISELSMLV
+235 IIIFLIINEISMLV
-249 VESNVI
+249 AESNVL

-268 SIVNIFGNISLGK
+268 SIVNIFGNINLGK

-295 ANTIVEA
+295 AKTIVEA

-321 GSRDKT
+321 GSQDET
-327 EEIIRRYLGN
+327 EEILRRYLGN
-337 TKLPLTYTKQTHH
+337 TKLPLKYTKQTHH
-350 NYFQSIRHGLKYA
+350 NYFKAIRHGLKYA

-395 DGMFIGIRAM
+395 DGMFVGIRAM

-440 NYAFWRREVFETSVY
+440 NYAFWRREIFETSVY

-461 GMPAWYNAQNNLGLR
+461 GMPVWYNAENNLGLR
-476 VANGNFVGLKY
+476 VVNGNFVGLKY
-487 RVSKKSSLVNNHLK
+487 RVSKKANLGDNPLK

-525 KIPAYSTQATLY
+525 NVPAYSTQATLY
-537 NLINRLR
+537 NLINRLH

-567 VKNIKDSELDNV
+567 TKNIKNSELNNI
-579 YLKTIVDF
+579 YLKTIADF
-587 SNNFNPQKVVKI
+587 SNNFDPQKTAKI
-599 IIHKDTKIYW
+599 AIPKGTKIYW
-609 GTEIEEFNKKLSK
+609 GTEIEEFSKKLSK
-622 NMLDQFYY
+622 NTLDQFYY
-630 DLMKMIAQGTSVY
+630 DFMKIIGQGTTIY
-643 KIKKEDQK
+643 EIKKDDQK

-663 DYVKIVSN
+663 DYVKIISN

>member
-7 SKILAILIGILPLI
+7 SNILAILIGILPLI

-109 DRHFNTKNL
+109 DRHFNAKNL
-118 VLLFLNL
+118 VLLLLNL
-125 NILAQLPIKAG
+125 NILAQLSIKAG

-141 IISVLTFVF
+141 IISVLIFVF
-150 YLIRVMV
+150 YLIRVVV

-180 WYVPELPE
+180 WYVPELPDFV
-188 GILGNLSWNIGA
+188 LKNLSWSIGSI
-200 ILLLIELIILIEII
+200 ILLIEII
-214 GAMIYLKAKGYLAI
+214 GSISYLKVKGHLRPTS
-228 NAHLIVG
+228 HLIVG
-235 IIGFLTISELSMLV
+235 IIIFLIINEISMLV
-249 VESNVI
+249 AESNML

-295 ANTIVEA
+295 AKTIVEA

-321 GSRDKT
+321 GSQDET
-327 EEIIRRYLGN
+327 EEILRRYLGN
-337 TKLPLTYTKQTHH
+337 TKLPLKYTKQTHH
-350 NYFQSIRHGLKYA
+350 NYFKAIRHGLKYA

-370 LDADKILFNQN
+370 LDAGKILFNQN

-395 DGMFIGIRAM
+395 DGMFVGIRAM

-429 TALGLGKNIYT
+429 TALGFGTNIYT
-440 NYAFWRREVFETSVY
+440 NYAFWRREIFETSVY

-461 GMPAWYNAQNNLGLR
+461 GMPAWYNAENNLGLR
-476 VANGNFVGLKY
+476 VVNGNFVGLKY
-487 RVSKKSSLVNNHLK
+487 RVSKKVNLGDNPLK

-525 KIPAYSTQATLY
+525 NVPAYSTQATLY
-537 NLINRLR
+537 NLINRLH

-561 EITPLV
+561 KITPLV

-587 SNNFNPQKVVKI
+587 SNNFNPQKTAKI
-599 IIHKDTKIYW
+599 VIPKGTKIYW
-609 GTEIEEFNKKLSK
+609 GTGIDEFSNKLSK
-622 NMLDQFYY
+622 NTLEQFYY
-630 DLMKMIAQGTSVY
+630 DLIKIISQGTTIY
-643 KIKKEDQK
+643 KIKKDDQK

-663 DYVKIVSN
+663 DYVKIISN

>member
-31 DNGFFIVSAAYGLIL
+31 DNGFFIISAAYGLVL

-109 DRHFNTKNL
+109 DRHFNAKNL
-118 VLLFLNL
+118 VLLLLNL

-150 YLIRVMV
+150 YLIRVVV

-180 WYVPELPE
+180 WYVPELPDFV
-188 GILGNLSWNIGA
+188 LKNLSWSIGSI
-200 ILLLIELIILIEII
+200 ILLIEII
-214 GAMIYLKAKGYLAI
+214 GSIFYLKVKDHLRPTS
-228 NAHLIVG
+228 HLIVG
-235 IIGFLTISELSMLV
+235 IIIFLIINEISMLV
-249 VESNVI
+249 AESNVL

-295 ANTIVEA
+295 AKTIVEA

-321 GSRDKT
+321 GSQDET
-327 EEIIRRYLGN
+327 ETILRRYLGN
-337 TKLPLTYTKQTHH
+337 TKLPLKYTKQTHH
-350 NYFQSIRHGLKYA
+350 NYFKAIRHGLKYA

-395 DGMFIGIRAM
+395 DGMFVGIRAM

-429 TALGLGKNIYT
+429 TALGLGTNIYT
-440 NYAFWRREVFETSVY
+440 NYAFWRREIFETSVY

-461 GMPAWYNAQNNLGLR
+461 GMPAWYNAENNLGLR
-476 VANGNFVGLKY
+476 VVNGNFVGLKY
-487 RVSKKSSLVNNHLK
+487 RVSKKVNLGDNPLK

-525 KIPAYSTQATLY
+525 NVPAYSTQATLY
-537 NLINRLR
+537 NLINRLH

-587 SNNFNPQKVVKI
+587 SNNFDPQKTAKI
-599 IIHKDTKIYW
+599 VIPKGTKIYW
-609 GTEIEEFNKKLSK
+609 GTEIDEFSNKLSK

-630 DLMKMIAQGTSVY
+630 DLMKIISQGTTIY
-643 KIKKEDQK
+643 KIKKDDQK

-663 DYVKIVSN
+663 DYVKIISN

>member
-46 LLLALSIPIEDLDQW
+46 LLLALSIPLEDLDQW

-75 LAVVL
+75 LTVVL

-109 DRHFNTKNL
+109 DRHFNAKNL
-118 VLLFLNL
+118 VLLLLNL
-125 NILAQLPIKAG
+125 NILAQLSIKAG

-150 YLIRVMV
+150 YLIRVVV

-180 WYVPELPE
+180 WYVPELPDFV
-188 GILGNLSWNIGA
+188 LKNLSWSIGSI
-200 ILLLIELIILIEII
+200 ILLIEII
-214 GAMIYLKAKGYLAI
+214 GSIFYLKVKGHLRPTS
-228 NAHLIVG
+228 HLIVG
-235 IIGFLTISELSMLV
+235 IIIFLIINEISMLV
-249 VESNVI
+249 AESNVL

-295 ANTIVEA
+295 AKTSVEV

-321 GSRDKT
+321 GSQDET
-327 EEIIRRYLGN
+327 EEILRRYLGN
-337 TKLPLTYTKQTHH
+337 TKLSLKYTKQTHH
-350 NYFQSIRHGLKYA
+350 NYFKAIRHGLKYA

-395 DGMFIGIRAM
+395 DGMFVGIRAM

-440 NYAFWRREVFETSVY
+440 NYAFWRREIFETSVY

-461 GMPAWYNAQNNLGLR
+461 GMPVWYNAENNLGLR
-476 VANGNFVGLKY
+476 VVNGNFVGLKY
-487 RVSKKSSLVNNHLK
+487 RVSKKVNLGDNSLK

-525 KIPAYSTQATLY
+525 NVPAYSTQATLY
-537 NLINRLR
+537 NLINRLH

-587 SNNFNPQKVVKI
+587 SNNFDPQKTAKI
-599 IIHKDTKIYW
+599 VIPKGTKIYW
-609 GTEIEEFNKKLSK
+609 GTEIDEFSNKLSK

-630 DLMKMIAQGTSVY
+630 DLMKIISQGTTIY
-643 KIKKEDQK
+643 KIKKDDQK
-651 KLEQILEFFTIR
+651 KLEQILDFFTIR
-663 DYVKIVSN
+663 DYVRIISN